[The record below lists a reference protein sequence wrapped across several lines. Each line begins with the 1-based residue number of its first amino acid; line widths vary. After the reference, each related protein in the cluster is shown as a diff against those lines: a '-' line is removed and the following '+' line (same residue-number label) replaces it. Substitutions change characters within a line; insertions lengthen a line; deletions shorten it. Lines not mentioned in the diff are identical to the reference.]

1 MCTAVPQL
9 LAECL
14 EKINQRAGQR
24 LSKHGG
30 GIAVGHFSAE
40 FLALEK
46 DDATIGAG
54 LVSEVHIGF
63 EPSPAKEFDGTAGDL
78 SWCAIEWAV
87 EGLEVVKNL
96 VVGCLALVTD
106 SDTSKLAFGGHESH
120 RVDLDRAKPGGSVLQ
135 FIGLGPAGVFDFHEG
150 VGF

>member
-30 GIAVGHFSAE
+30 GIAVGHFSTK
-40 FLALEK
+40 FLALKK
-46 DDATIGAG
+46 DDAAIGTG
-54 LVSEVHIGF
+54 LVSEVHIGV
-63 EPSPAKEFDGTAGDL
+63 EPSPAKEFDGAAGDL
-78 SWCAIEWAV
+78 SRCAVERAI
-87 EGLEVVKNL
+87 EGLEIRKNL
-96 VVGCLALVTD
+96 VVGCLALVAD
-106 SDTSKLAFGGHESH
+106 SGTSKLAFGGHESH
-120 RVDLDRAKPGGSVLQ
+120 GVDLDCAKPGGSVLQ
-135 FIGLGPAGVFDFHEG
+135 FIGLRPAGVFDFHES